1 MEYFEKIVN
10 AETGEETI
18 REYSANEI
26 KAAQEEEA
34 RILAFAAEQ
43 EAKKS
48 ARQAVL
54 AKLGLTVEEASAL
67 LG

>member
-18 REYSANEI
+18 REYSAKEI
-26 KAAQEEEA
+26 KAAQEEEV
-34 RILAFAAEQ
+34 RIVAFIAEQ
-43 EAKKS
+43 EAKEI

-54 AKLGLTVEEASAL
+54 AKLGLTAEEASAL

>member
-18 REYSANEI
+18 REYSAKEI

-43 EAKKS
+43 EAKEA
-48 ARQAVL
+48 ARQAVFV
-54 AKLGLTVEEASAL
+54 KLGLTADEIAAL

>member
-18 REYSANEI
+18 REYSAKEI

-34 RILAFAAEQ
+34 RILAFTAEQ
-43 EAKKS
+43 EDKET

-54 AKLGLTVEEASAL
+54 DKLGLTAEEAIAL

>member
-10 AETGEETI
+10 VETGEETI
-18 REYSANEI
+18 REYSAKEI
-26 KAAQEEEA
+26 KAVEAAEA
-34 RILAFAAEQ
+34 RILAEIAEQ
-43 EAKKS
+43 EVKES

-54 AKLGLTVEEASAL
+54 AKLGLTAEEAIAL